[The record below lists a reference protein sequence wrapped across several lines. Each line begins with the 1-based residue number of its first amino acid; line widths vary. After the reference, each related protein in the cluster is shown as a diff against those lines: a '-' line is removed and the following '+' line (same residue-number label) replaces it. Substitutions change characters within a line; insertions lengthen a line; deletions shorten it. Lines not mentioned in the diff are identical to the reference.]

1 MPVIRREE
9 DEEHLTGEE
18 TKAFY
23 FAGLICVNLVKD
35 LLRGGVQKQ
44 GESMVFYPT
53 PPMAKDHTFPLLFWT
68 PPPISMFVNL
78 ALA

>member
-53 PPMAKDHTFPLLFWT
+53 PLWQKTILFPFCFEPLPQYQCL
-68 PPPISMFVNL
+68 
-78 ALA
+78 